1 MVEPLS
7 LNVNVRAACC
17 PSFPNRKNG
26 GHIMRTFNFIAAAL
40 VAGFVL
46 PANAVGI
53 TQSGFSPLY
62 LGVDYETATV
72 PSNPTAAGAP
82 TTSRAYVARIDL
94 KAPGIA
100 FITTPHS
107 GVLNTTAETI
117 SQFAVG
123 QRVRLAINAN
133 FFAPCCNAAAEPKTV
148 IGLLVSRG
156 VVVSPPT
163 SDPLQSE
170 AVLAISRENHA
181 VIAQAP
187 EVHLNNVF
195 TAVAGSAIIVRDG
208 EDVSASSPNEGD
220 PTNPNPRTLV
230 GLSADGRFLY
240 LAVIDGRVAGYSTG
254 TTNAQSAALMLA
266 LGCYS
271 ALNLDG
277 GGSTEMVRADELG
290 VPYIVNNPSG
300 GAERFDAAA
309 LGVYALPLLA
319 FPF

>member
-1 MVEPLS
+1 
-7 LNVNVRAACC
+7 
-17 PSFPNRKNG
+17 
-26 GHIMRTFNFIAAAL
+26 MRTFNFIAAAL

-46 PANAVGI
+46 PANAADI

-62 LGVDYETATV
+62 LGVDFETATV
-72 PSNPTAAGAP
+72 PSNATAASTP

-117 SQFAVG
+117 SQFAVD
-123 QRVRLAINAN
+123 QHVRLAINAN

-170 AVLAISRENHA
+170 AVIAISRENHA

-187 EVHLNNVF
+187 DVHLSNVF
-195 TAVAGSAIIVRDG
+195 TAVAGSAIIVKDG
-208 EDVSASSPNEGD
+208 ED
-220 PTNPNPRTLV
+220 
-230 GLSADGRFLY
+230 
-240 LAVIDGRVAGYSTG
+240 
-254 TTNAQSAALMLA
+254 
-266 LGCYS
+266 
-271 ALNLDG
+271 
-277 GGSTEMVRADELG
+277 GGSTEMVRADEVG

-309 LGVYALPLLA
+309 FGVYALPLLS